1 MRLLALTLL
10 LCSWG
15 LSLGNELT
23 HSSRRHR
30 THLRGKGGNGKE
42 LVATQQR
49 HRREAAGERMATVE
63 YARLGKT
70 YNQELDKVKI
80 FSKEPGETAPLISRG
95 LTTIQPQQLI
105 ELSCVQAEGTY
116 DLVERN
122 EEIKSIRWSYAMTKP
137 DGGTSENAEKTE
149 VAWQNK
155 TQDKT
160 QRGHFTHVGFIW
172 GQHASLITRVPWAP
186 NRTLLEYSCE
196 ILRKYSNLPEKN
208 TFHFEVFSPI
218 RLGALTCERVE
229 RKEGYAGWRSR
240 FHGWG
245 DWLLRMIGSAL
256 LIIVGIIFG
265 VFLIKILISIC
276 LKKCCE
282 ASPLTQAI
290 IIINS
295 ELREEDTQDL
305 RMGSQPDPTPTS

>member
-1 MRLLALTLL
+1 
-10 LCSWG
+10 
-15 LSLGNELT
+15 
-23 HSSRRHR
+23 
-30 THLRGKGGNGKE
+30 
-42 LVATQQR
+42 
-49 HRREAAGERMATVE
+49 
-63 YARLGKT
+63 LGKT
-70 YNQELDKVKI
+70 YYQELDKVKI
-80 FSKEPGETAPLISRG
+80 FSKESGETAPLISRR

-137 DGGTSENAEKTE
+137 VGGTSENAEK
-149 VAWQNK
+149 
-155 TQDKT
+155 
-160 QRGHFTHVGFIW
+160 
-172 GQHASLITRVPWAP
+172 
-186 NRTLLEYSCE
+186 
-196 ILRKYSNLPEKN
+196 

-245 DWLLRMIGSAL
+245 DWLLCMIGSAL

-282 ASPLTQAI
+282 ASTLTQAI